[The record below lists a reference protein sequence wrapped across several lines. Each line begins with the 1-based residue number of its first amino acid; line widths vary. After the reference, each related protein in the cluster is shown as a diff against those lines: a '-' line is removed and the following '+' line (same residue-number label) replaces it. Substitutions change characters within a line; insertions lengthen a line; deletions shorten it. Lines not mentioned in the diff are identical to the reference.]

1 MYSYTLNHL
10 VQFSKLNEQM
20 IVLWNKKYKIF
31 NDEKIDKSSLF
42 TQDDLKKLI
51 IVSFLATSNAR
62 YTVEKLCAQSISEL
76 SVVTEFE
83 LQNFLKKNKDF
94 SPLIN
99 LLVCSCFTYDSK
111 SFDSILSIC
120 FKQLG
125 IEECC
130 VKIVFPLI
138 SQLAILL
145 DTNSVHSAI
154 KSFTKN
160 LIRKQLHFLIKS
172 TPYSVDNNRTWLLFL
187 PENVFHDIEL
197 LYAHLLLKLDGEKS
211 IYLGDNQTK
220 ESINECLN
228 TINITHVFTYISD
241 DYDKDKMND
250 YLAIIKK
257 IYPTSTIFV
266 ATYNKLKE
274 PITDEIPY
282 INVNNPIM
290 FKEYLDKIM
299 TM

>member
-51 IVSFLATSNAR
+51 IVSFLANSNVR

-76 SVVTEFE
+76 SIVTEFE
-83 LQNFLKKNKDF
+83 LQNFLKKNKIF

-99 LLVCSCFTYDSK
+99 LLVCSCFTYDAK

-130 VKIVFPLI
+130 VKIVFPVI
-138 SQLAILL
+138 SQLAILI

-187 PENVFHDIEL
+187 PENEFHDIEL

-228 TINITHVFTYISD
+228 TINITHVFTYIND
-241 DYDKDKMND
+241 DYDKDKMKD
-250 YLAIIKK
+250 YLSTIKK

-274 PITDEIPY
+274 PITEEIPY

-299 TM
+299 AM

>member
-51 IVSFLATSNAR
+51 IVSFLANSNAR

-99 LLVCSCFTYDSK
+99 LLVCCCFTYDAK

-130 VKIVFPLI
+130 VKVVFPLI

-187 PENVFHDIEL
+187 PENEFHDIEL

-241 DYDKDKMND
+241 DYDKDKMKD

-274 PITDEIPY
+274 PITEEIPY

>member
-31 NDEKIDKSSLF
+31 NDEKITKSSLF
-42 TQDDLKKLI
+42 TKDDLKKLI
-51 IVSFLATSNAR
+51 IVSFLANSNAR

-76 SVVTEFE
+76 SIVTELE

-99 LLVCSCFTYDSK
+99 LLVCSCFTYDVK

-130 VKIVFPLI
+130 VKIVFPVI
-138 SQLAILL
+138 SQLAILI

-187 PENVFHDIEL
+187 PENEFHDIEL

-228 TINITHVFTYISD
+228 TINITHVFTYIND

-290 FKEYLDKIM
+290 FKEYLDKIIAM
-299 TM
+299 

>member
-51 IVSFLATSNAR
+51 IVSFLANSNAR

-76 SVVTEFE
+76 SIVTEFE

-99 LLVCSCFTYDSK
+99 LLVCSCFTYDAK

-187 PENVFHDIEL
+187 PENEFHDIEL

-241 DYDKDKMND
+241 DYDKDKMKD
-250 YLAIIKK
+250 YLATIKK

-274 PITDEIPY
+274 PITEEIPY

>member
-51 IVSFLATSNAR
+51 IVSFLANSNAR

-76 SVVTEFE
+76 TVVTEFE

-99 LLVCSCFTYDSK
+99 LLVCCCFTYDAK

-130 VKIVFPLI
+130 VKVVFPLI

-187 PENVFHDIEL
+187 PENEFHDIEL

-241 DYDKDKMND
+241 DYDKDKMKD

-274 PITDEIPY
+274 PITEEIPY

>member
-51 IVSFLATSNAR
+51 IVSFLANSNVR

-76 SVVTEFE
+76 SIVTEFE

-99 LLVCSCFTYDSK
+99 LLVCSCFTYDAK

-130 VKIVFPLI
+130 VKIVFPVI
-138 SQLAILL
+138 SQLAILI

-187 PENVFHDIEL
+187 PENEFHDIEL

-228 TINITHVFTYISD
+228 TINITHVFTYIND
-241 DYDKDKMND
+241 DYDKDKMKD
-250 YLAIIKK
+250 YLSTIKK

-274 PITDEIPY
+274 PITEEIPY

-290 FKEYLDKIM
+290 FKEYLDKIIAM
-299 TM
+299 